1 MVTFVLLLLT
11 GAAQTT
17 DPVDRIRAWV
27 GANGEEPAGYDAMAD
42 CTGPRGRPYR
52 TRVAFRRSDG
62 WARFVQWHGEE
73 QTSDAVALGT
83 TSWVLDDAGKWA
95 AGDADVLARVI
106 GHQFLAMVLA
116 PERIFRRLA
125 PSRKEPFD
133 DQPVEWFTGT
143 EIAGTPVELA
153 IDAEGRPVVLRLQRG
168 GKIGSLLVRW
178 SGWQRIGRVKIPM
191 TVQID
196 QGKDIFRFRFRPPR
210 LEPPSDAGWTPAGTA
225 R

>member
-1 MVTFVLLLLT
+1 MLLLLT
-11 GAAQTT
+11 GAAPTT
-17 DPVDRIRAWV
+17 DAVDRIRAWV
-27 GANGEEPAGYDAMAD
+27 GVNGGEPSGYDAMAD
-42 CTGPRGRPYR
+42 CTGPHRAYR

-73 QTSDAVALGT
+73 QSSDAVALGT
-83 TSWVLDDAGKWA
+83 ASWVLDDAGKWA
-95 AGDADVLARVI
+95 PGDADVLARVI

-125 PSRKEPFD
+125 SSGKEAFE
-133 DQPVEWFTGT
+133 DQSVEWFTGT

-153 IDAEGRPVVLRLQRG
+153 IDAEGRPVVLRLHRG

-178 SGWQRIGRVKIPM
+178 SGWQRIGSVKIPM

>member
-11 GAAQTT
+11 GAAPTT
-17 DPVDRIRAWV
+17 DAVDRIRAWV
-27 GANGEEPAGYDAMAD
+27 GVNGGEPSGYDAMAD
-42 CTGPRGRPYR
+42 CTGPHRAYR

-73 QTSDAVALGT
+73 QSSDAVALGT
-83 TSWVLDDAGKWA
+83 ASWVLDDAGKWA
-95 AGDADVLARVI
+95 PGDADVLARVI

-125 PSRKEPFD
+125 SSGNEAFE
-133 DQPVEWFTGT
+133 DQSVEWFTGT

-153 IDAEGRPVVLRLQRG
+153 IDAEGRPVVLRLHRG

-178 SGWQRIGRVKIPM
+178 SGWQRIGSVKIPM

>member
-11 GAAQTT
+11 GAAPTT
-17 DPVDRIRAWV
+17 DAVDRIRAWAGV
-27 GANGEEPAGYDAMAD
+27 NGGEPSGYDAMAD
-42 CTGPRGRPYR
+42 CTGPHRAYR

-73 QTSDAVALGT
+73 QSSDAVALGT
-83 TSWVLDDAGKWA
+83 ASWVLDDAGKWA
-95 AGDADVLARVI
+95 PGDADVLARVI

-125 PSRKEPFD
+125 SSGNEAFE
-133 DQPVEWFTGT
+133 DQSVEWFTGT

-153 IDAEGRPVVLRLQRG
+153 IDAEGRPVVLRLHRG

-178 SGWQRIGRVKIPM
+178 SGWQRIGSVKIPI

>member
-11 GAAQTT
+11 GAAPTT
-17 DPVDRIRAWV
+17 DAVDRIRAWAGV
-27 GANGEEPAGYDAMAD
+27 NGGEPSGYDAMAD
-42 CTGPRGRPYR
+42 CTGPHRAYR
-52 TRVAFRRSDG
+52 TRVAFRRSDC

-73 QTSDAVALGT
+73 QSSDAVALGT
-83 TSWVLDDAGKWA
+83 ASWVLDDAGKWA
-95 AGDADVLARVI
+95 PGDADVLARVI

-125 PSRKEPFD
+125 SSGKEAFE
-133 DQPVEWFTGT
+133 DQSVEWFTGT

-153 IDAEGRPVVLRLQRG
+153 IDAEGRPVVLRLHRG

-178 SGWQRIGRVKIPM
+178 SGWQRIGSVKIPI

>member
-11 GAAQTT
+11 GAVPTT
-17 DPVDRIRAWV
+17 DAVDRIRAWV
-27 GANGEEPAGYDAMAD
+27 GVNGGEPSGYDAMAD
-42 CTGPRGRPYR
+42 CTGPHRAYR

-73 QTSDAVALGT
+73 QSSDAVALGT
-83 TSWVLDDAGKWA
+83 ASWVLDDAGKWA
-95 AGDADVLARVI
+95 AGDADILARVI

-125 PSRKEPFD
+125 PSGKE
-133 DQPVEWFTGT
+133 VEWFTGN

-153 IDAEGRPVVLRLQRG
+153 IDPEGRPVALRLHRG

-178 SGWQRIGRVKIPM
+178 SGWQRIGSVKIPM

-210 LEPPSDAGWTPAGTA
+210 LEPPRA
-225 R
+225 

>member
-11 GAAQTT
+11 GAAPTT
-17 DPVDRIRAWV
+17 DAVDRIRAWAGV
-27 GANGEEPAGYDAMAD
+27 NGGEPSGYDAMAD
-42 CTGPRGRPYR
+42 CTGPHRAYR

-73 QTSDAVALGT
+73 QSSDAVALGT
-83 TSWVLDDAGKWA
+83 ASWVLDDAGKWA
-95 AGDADVLARVI
+95 PGDADVLARVI

-125 PSRKEPFD
+125 SSGKEAFE
-133 DQPVEWFTGT
+133 DQSVEWFTGT

-153 IDAEGRPVVLRLQRG
+153 IDAEGRPVVLRLHRG

-178 SGWQRIGRVKIPM
+178 SGWQRIGSVKIPI

>member
-1 MVTFVLLLLT
+1 MLLLLT
-11 GAAQTT
+11 GAAPTT
-17 DPVDRIRAWV
+17 DAVDRIRAWAGV
-27 GANGEEPAGYDAMAD
+27 NGGEPSGYDAMAD
-42 CTGPRGRPYR
+42 CTGPHRAYR

-73 QTSDAVALGT
+73 QSSDAVALGT
-83 TSWVLDDAGKWA
+83 ASWVLDDAGKWA
-95 AGDADVLARVI
+95 PGDADVLARVI

-125 PSRKEPFD
+125 SSGNEAFE
-133 DQPVEWFTGT
+133 DQSVEWFTGT

-153 IDAEGRPVVLRLQRG
+153 IDAEGRPVVLRLHRG

-178 SGWQRIGRVKIPM
+178 SGWQRIGSVKIPM

>member
-11 GAAQTT
+11 GAAPTT
-17 DPVDRIRAWV
+17 DAVDRIRAWV
-27 GANGEEPAGYDAMAD
+27 GVNGGEPSGYDAMAD
-42 CTGPRGRPYR
+42 CTGPHRAYR

-73 QTSDAVALGT
+73 QSSDAVALGT
-83 TSWVLDDAGKWA
+83 ASWVLDDAGKWA
-95 AGDADVLARVI
+95 PGDADVLARVI

-125 PSRKEPFD
+125 SSGNEAFE
-133 DQPVEWFTGT
+133 DQSVEWFTGT

-153 IDAEGRPVVLRLQRG
+153 IDAEGRPVVLRLHRG

-178 SGWQRIGRVKIPM
+178 SGWQRIGSVKIPI